1 MHAQMQTFGQQMQ
14 EIRSHNKMVNSQ
26 LAQLTERA
34 PFNSPSTLSGQ
45 PQPNPSHNSKPDTCK
60 AITGSGTSYEG
71 PNEGDSEEKKGGQE
85 SVNENKGGEKEKF
98 DEIEGGSEKNKLD
111 NEKTTSIPSEARN
124 LDGPVPFPGRLA
136 ERKLNDKCLYLMADD
151 HDPRLVEDI
160 DDDEYEDEYEDD
172 DSDDSDAPYDVNKED
187 DLGEPEDQA
196 QDEFERR
203 LDDFEMSAERAPAIE
218 NTAREIV
225 GENLTPESQGQGQD
239 ENNTG
244 GGGGE
249 IAPAERKTRGPTRSF
264 KKLDGPMV
272 LEYDNKGQP
281 GPKWRRQYANQV
293 GLCSRK
299 IPITLVM
306 RQVPPGLIQAFWDD
320 TRRQFSIPNDPEKKR
335 VFVSLLGERFR
346 GFKTKLTNRWIH
358 KKKKVQTKKKNAK
371 EDNRLPWQIWPTVS
385 KDDWEE
391 FVRMKSQKRAIVSL
405 CKSDVN

>member
-1 MHAQMQTFGQQMQ
+1 
-14 EIRSHNKMVNSQ
+14 
-26 LAQLTERA
+26 
-34 PFNSPSTLSGQ
+34 
-45 PQPNPSHNSKPDTCK
+45 
-60 AITGSGTSYEG
+60 
-71 PNEGDSEEKKGGQE
+71 
-85 SVNENKGGEKEKF
+85 
-98 DEIEGGSEKNKLD
+98 
-111 NEKTTSIPSEARN
+111 
-124 LDGPVPFPGRLA
+124 
-136 ERKLNDKCLYLMADD
+136 MADD

-203 LDDFEMSAERAPAIE
+203 LDDFEMSDERAPAIV

-225 GENLTPESQGQGQD
+225 GENPTYESQGQGQD

-249 IAPAERKTRGPTRSF
+249 KAPAERKTRGPTRSF
-264 KKLDGPMV
+264 KKPDGPMV
-272 LEYDNKGQP
+272 LDYDNKGQP
-281 GPKWRRQYANQV
+281 GPKWRQQYANKV

-306 RQVPPGLIQAFWDD
+306 RQVPSGLIQAFWDD

-346 GFKTKLTNRWIH
+346 G
-358 KKKKVQTKKKNAK
+358 
-371 EDNRLPWQIWPTVS
+371 PS
-385 KDDWEE
+385 
-391 FVRMKSQKRAIVSL
+391 
-405 CKSDVN
+405 